1 MMDQKAIESAKQVLV
16 TRVFHVPVESEWKAW
31 TEPGRVMLWWG
42 PTGFTTPLANISG
55 LEECLDKMAK
65 SFEN

>member
-55 LEECLDKMAK
+55 
-65 SFEN
+65 FIRFRGVPG